1 MRLSLE
7 NGTLYVAWASH
18 NDATPYHGW
27 IVSWDVSQLATKGFQ
42 LSGAFNDSP
51 NGGQAGFWEG
61 GGTLAWELDGSA
73 FYVETGNGLF
83 NKGVTGLDANGFPVD
98 GNYYNALLKI
108 VRDSTTPTTQNI
120 NGWGM
125 HVADYFI
132 PYNSQALDTA
142 DQDFG
147 SGGSMLLPDSA
158 GIAGHPHLM
167 VASGKQGKI
176 YLVDRDNMGKF
187 DPNNDHVVNAVP
199 DGSGHNTPPVQL
211 GGSLSTPAYYN
222 GKIYCV
228 SGYSSFAYSFT
239 IGSTGALTATSQ
251 TATTF
256 GGLPGSLVVSAAG
269 TTNGIVWVMDRN
281 ANEIHAYDAGSFATE
296 LWNSGMKIGG
306 GDSVGAVTKFASP
319 TVADGEVFV
328 GTLSGLVVYG
338 NQPPASQPPAAPSLS
353 ASPLSNS
360 SISLFWSD
368 PSVTPNT
375 ATGYSIESSTDNVNF
390 TVLTTAPGGSTTI
403 SVGGLSSNTTYYFR
417 IRGFNGIGYSN
428 YSAVATAATSGQ
440 VPALDF
446 SSGFAEASPAKLTL
460 NGSATINGS
469 TLELTS
475 GLVNQD
481 GSAFSSTTVDVT
493 KFNTQFTFH
502 LLPGPNTSDGFCF
515 VIEGLGPTA
524 LGADGGGLGYS
535 GINHSVAVKFGTSS
549 TTGVGPDAT
558 GEYTNGHSPNTNSID
573 LSSSG
578 INLHNGDVFLV
589 SATYDGT
596 TLVVAIKDTNTGAVA
611 TQSYLVNI
619 PQIAGGTSAYVGLTG
634 STGALTD
641 TQDILAWTFTPGT
654 PAAPAAPSALGA
666 VPATATSVALSW
678 TNNATNESGFQLD
691 RANDVNFTQG
701 LITLVLPA
709 SPSSYT
715 DTANGIAPGS
725 VFYYRIRATNNAGVS
740 ANSNIATV
748 PIPQPPLTPTG
759 AQVTGVTASE
769 IDLSWTDNA
778 GHTATGYLIQR
789 RVGTGNVA
797 NYANLPA
804 LNATPP
810 STYTWSDVSITP
822 GVAYEYH
829 IVAYNTS
836 GNIDFAGTNAISLTL
851 PPAGLT
857 ATGGASSIALAWT
870 PVTGAISYNVYRGT
884 AAGAETLLAS
894 GVTSASYTDQT
905 VAANTTY
912 YYVVTAVN
920 GNAPPLPDE
929 STPSAEAEATTF
941 VPVSGQI
948 VNNLDSG
955 PGSLRQAL
963 LDAAGTPG
971 MTHTI
976 QFVLPAGMQTITLL
990 SPLPTATDPLIAVLD
1005 ATQAV
1010 TVVFSSGAAW
1020 NNNNSLTLNGAGT
1033 LTLGGGIEGAGNLTV
1048 NSGSELT
1055 TGHINQNALVIGGA
1069 AGSPATVTI
1078 AASDAT
1084 GDPLAAGATSA
1095 ATELATGSGRL
1106 AALLARRLAKPVGAS
1121 TSVGAMASTTST
1133 MTTTTTTASTMA
1145 SLPIPVAGG
1154 PSAHASLS
1162 SPLVAKGV
1170 SSDLANLIATKPL
1183 IEVFGVSGF
1192 ANFAGEETEWLSS
1205 ASTADV
1211 SSNSDSGTSRDR
1223 QTAAVPNG
1231 NGGWPHPDTVA
1242 AMFDDADILIWLD
1255 QSSMCL
1261 DGFYTVV
1268 FLEEARQSR

>member
-1 MRLSLE
+1 M
-7 NGTLYVAWASH
+7 
-18 NDATPYHGW
+18 
-27 IVSWDVSQLATKGFQ
+27 
-42 LSGAFNDSP
+42 
-51 NGGQAGFWEG
+51 
-61 GGTLAWELDGSA
+61 
-73 FYVETGNGLF
+73 
-83 NKGVTGLDANGFPVD
+83 
-98 GNYYNALLKI
+98 
-108 VRDSTTPTTQNI
+108 
-120 NGWGM
+120 
-125 HVADYFI
+125 
-132 PYNSQALDTA
+132 
-142 DQDFG
+142 
-147 SGGSMLLPDSA
+147 
-158 GIAGHPHLM
+158 
-167 VASGKQGKI
+167 
-176 YLVDRDNMGKF
+176 
-187 DPNNDHVVNAVP
+187 
-199 DGSGHNTPPVQL
+199 
-211 GGSLSTPAYYN
+211 
-222 GKIYCV
+222 
-228 SGYSSFAYSFT
+228 
-239 IGSTGALTATSQ
+239 
-251 TATTF
+251 
-256 GGLPGSLVVSAAG
+256 
-269 TTNGIVWVMDRN
+269 
-281 ANEIHAYDAGSFATE
+281 
-296 LWNSGMKIGG
+296 
-306 GDSVGAVTKFASP
+306 
-319 TVADGEVFV
+319 
-328 GTLSGLVVYG
+328 
-338 NQPPASQPPAAPSLS
+338 
-353 ASPLSNS
+353 
-360 SISLFWSD
+360 
-368 PSVTPNT
+368 
-375 ATGYSIESSTDNVNF
+375 
-390 TVLTTAPGGSTTI
+390 
-403 SVGGLSSNTTYYFR
+403 
-417 IRGFNGIGYSN
+417 
-428 YSAVATAATSGQ
+428 
-440 VPALDF
+440 DF
-446 SSGFAEASPAKLTL
+446 SSGFAGASPAKLTL

-469 TLELTS
+469 MLELTS

-481 GSAFSSTTVDVT
+481 GSAFSSTAVDVT
-493 KFNTQFTFH
+493 KFSTQFTFH
-502 LLPGPNTSDGFCF
+502 LLPGPKTADGFCF

-524 LGADGGGLGYS
+524 LGVGGGGLGYS
-535 GINHSVAVKFGTSS
+535 GMGKSVAVKFATSS

-558 GEYTNGHSPNTNSID
+558 GEYTKGFSPNVNSVD

-578 INLHNGDVFLV
+578 IDLHGGDLFVV

-596 TLVVAIKDTNTGAVA
+596 TLVVSIKDTNSAAVA
-611 TQSYLVNI
+611 TQSYVVNI
-619 PQIAGGTSAYVGLTG
+619 PQIAGGTSAYVGFTG

-678 TNNATNESGFQLD
+678 TNDATNQSGFQLD
-691 RANDVNFTQG
+691 RANNVNFTQG

-709 SPSSYT
+709 LPFSYT

-789 RVGTGNVA
+789 RVGTGNFA
-797 NYANLPA
+797 NYVNLPA

-836 GNIDFAGTNAISLTL
+836 GNIDFAGANAISLTL

-884 AAGAETLLAS
+884 AAGAETLLAD
-894 GVTSASYTDQT
+894 GVTSASYIDQT

-929 STPSAEAEATTF
+929 SAPSAEATTF

-1010 TVVFSSGAAW
+1010 TVVFSPGAAW

-1033 LTLGGGIEGAGNLTV
+1033 LTLGGGIEGVGNLTV
-1048 NSGSELT
+1048 NSPSELT

-1084 GDPLAAGATSA
+1084 GNPFPAGATSA
-1095 ATELATGSGRL
+1095 ATELATGSGWP

-1121 TSVGAMASTTST
+1121 TSAGALASTTST

-1145 SLPIPVAGG
+1145 SLPTPVAGG
-1154 PSAHASLS
+1154 PSAHASSS
-1162 SPLVAKGV
+1162 SPLAAKGV
-1170 SSDLANLIATKPL
+1170 SSDLANLIATKAL
-1183 IEVFGVSGF
+1183 VEVFGVSGF
-1192 ANFAGEETEWLSS
+1192 ANLAGEETVWLSS
-1205 ASTADV
+1205 ALTADV
-1211 SSNSDSGTSRDR
+1211 SSNSDTGTSRDR
-1223 QTAAVPNG
+1223 QSAAAPNG
-1231 NGGWPHPDTVA
+1231 TGGWPHPDTVA
-1242 AMFDDADILIWLD
+1242 AMFDDADILEWAG
-1255 QSSMCL
+1255 SSASGSPATDA
-1261 DGFYTVV
+1261 DGHV
-1268 FLEEARQSR
+1268 LADDLLKAIGQQWRS